1 MGYWHLQRML
11 RRLFF
16 AAVLLSVLQFSFA
29 QGGKKVSLQEA
40 LKEINHIFGTN
51 FVYDQD
57 LLKGKTT
64 AYDMQSI
71 KNRPLEE
78 VLKGV
83 LYPNGL
89 VFLYVKRNYY
99 TIVPKERMRDQ
110 WNPAMTG
117 ADSMALQMNPNSTPP
132 GSTATRPL
140 SGQVTDKDGN
150 PVKQV
155 TVAVKGAMTMAMT
168 DQDGRFQMRVPDGK
182 EVSLDFSSV
191 GYAPQEVSIKGSA
204 TINVIMVQSS
214 ANLQEVVVVGY
225 GAEKKED
232 LTGAISTVKT
242 EELNENHS
250 STAVSDMLAGR
261 LPGLYVQKSDG
272 TVGTG
277 SNLKIRGLSTFN
289 NSNPLI
295 VVDGIP
301 GRSID
306 DLNPTDIEAI
316 SVLKDASAIAVY
328 GARAANGVL
337 LITTRKGKS
346 GKPVISFSST
356 VIDQTPTFM
365 YKKVGSYDYASLQNE
380 AYTNEGSYNPSFGMG
395 FTPAQL
401 DLYKNGT
408 DPNHYPNTDWIKTMT
423 ESHIVQSSYNLSASG
438 GGENMK
444 YFLSAGYVT
453 NGGYVPVEYYKRWNL
468 RSSVEANITPN
479 LKVNLNL
486 GGVFSTTNGEGVYG
500 MNYVVGQAFSTPPIR
515 VNQFTNGFYAY
526 VPEQRG
532 NSYIQSRGLTG
543 FNTTYNNTLNS
554 TLNLQWDLPWI
565 KGLSVV
571 GTGAY
576 DKGYT
581 FGKDF
586 AKPYDQYAIDSFGNY
601 TQIPAYPTAPYLTE
615 NFSQSTSLTLEGS
628 LRYTRAFGAN
638 HISALLLYTQT
649 KLTSDLLSAS
659 RQNFVSGTLP
669 QLSLGD
675 PSQSSNSGSG
685 TLSTR
690 QGLVG
695 RFSYD
700 YDSRYLLEFNFR
712 DDGSDIF
719 PRGHRFGFFPAISG
733 GWIISREPFFKVKDL
748 DFLKLR
754 GSWGVLGNDQVAP
767 YQFLTTY
774 SLVGSQ
780 YGGGGYTFGGA
791 NPTFYQALQ
800 PGVLANPNFTW
811 ERAIMTDIGIEA
823 HFKGDLITLEA
834 DYFHKRTKDI
844 LAVLSL
850 QVPSVIGASLP
861 NFNDATVD
869 NSGFEIAL
877 GHRYHIGKVAYY
889 INGNLSFNHNKIVY
903 YPESLSTPAWQKITG
918 TSVGGFYN
926 SPYTYYP
933 SGPYLGYHSQGLYQT
948 KQEVTSGPTPLYPT
962 AAPGDIKYV
971 DQNKDGAITA
981 NDMVVIGNKFFP
993 AIQYG
998 VRFGASFKGLECNVL
1013 LQGTAK
1019 VRGYNRAAQ
1028 YNLIPGEAWMLGRW
1042 TPQHTNA
1049 AFPRLWNDYQN
1060 NAMTSEYWVV
1070 NNAFM
1075 RLKNLELAY
1084 SFSRKLLNRTLK
1096 GIRLSLSGNNLL
1108 TFSKFKWYDPESMNN
1123 SNNASDLGNPLMK
1136 SFTAGATLQF

>member
-1 MGYWHLQRML
+1 ML

-16 AAVLLSVLQFSFA
+16 AAVLLSSFFSSYA
-29 QGGKKVSLQEA
+29 QTGRRVPLQEA
-40 LKEINHIFGTN
+40 LKEINHVFGTN

-57 LLKGKTT
+57 LLKGKSTG
-64 AYDMQSI
+64 YDMQNI
-71 KNRPLEE
+71 RNRSLDE

-99 TIVPKERMRDQ
+99 TIVSKERIRDQ
-110 WNPAMTG
+110 WSPAATG
-117 ADSMALQMNPNSTPP
+117 ADSTALHPN
-132 GSTATRPL
+132 TAMPDGPETRL
-140 SGQVTDKDGN
+140 LNGQVTDKNGN
-150 PVKQV
+150 PVRQA
-155 TVAVKGAMTMAMT
+155 TVAVRGTMTMTMT
-168 DQDGRFQMRVPDGK
+168 DQDGRFQVRVPNTTGIT
-182 EVSLDFSSV
+182 LDFSSV
-191 GYAPQEVSIKGSA
+191 GYQSQEVAVKEGS
-204 TINVIMVQSS
+204 TVNVVMLQSAAS
-214 ANLQEVVVVGY
+214 LQEVVVVGY

-242 EELNENHS
+242 EEINENHA

-261 LPGLYVQKSDG
+261 LPGLFVQKTTG

-277 SNLKIRGLSTFN
+277 SDLKIRGLSTFN

-337 LITTRKGKS
+337 LVTTRKGKS

-365 YKKVGSYDYASLQNE
+365 YKKLGSFDYATLQNE
-380 AYTNEGSYNPSFGMG
+380 AYNNEGTYNPSFGMG
-395 FTPAQL
+395 FTDAQL
-401 DLYKNGT
+401 QRYKDGS
-408 DPNHYPNTDWIKTMT
+408 DPNHYPSTDWIKEMT
-423 ESHIVQSSYNLSASG
+423 ESHIIQSSYNLSASG

-453 NGGYVPVEYYKRWNL
+453 NGGYAPVEYYKRWNL
-468 RSSVEANITPN
+468 RSNAEANITPS

-500 MNYVVGQAFSTPPIR
+500 MDYVVGQAYNTPPIR
-515 VNQFTNGFYAY
+515 VNRFTNGFYAY

-532 NSYIQSRGLTG
+532 NSYIQSRGETG
-543 FNTTYNNTLNS
+543 FNTTWNNTLNS

-565 KGLSVV
+565 KGLSVI

-576 DKGYT
+576 DKGYS
-581 FGKDF
+581 FRKKF
-586 AKPYDQYAIDSFGNY
+586 AKPYDQYSIDSGGSF
-601 TQIPAYPTAPYLTE
+601 TKIPAYPTAPYLTE
-615 NFSQSTSLTLEGS
+615 YFSQSTSLTLEGS
-628 LRYTRAFGAN
+628 LRYNRSLGL
-638 HISALLLYTQT
+638 HHVSALLLYTQT
-649 KLTSDLLSAS
+649 KVTSDLFSAG
-659 RQNFVSGTLP
+659 RKNFVSGALP
-669 QLSLGD
+669 QLDLGD
-675 PSQSSNSGSG
+675 PSQTSTTGNG

-690 QGLVG
+690 QGVVG
-695 RFSYD
+695 RLSYD

-719 PRGHRFGFFPAISG
+719 PPGHRFGFFPAISG
-733 GWIISREPFFKVKDL
+733 GWVISREPFFKSKDL

-780 YGGGGYTFGGA
+780 YYGGGYTFGGA

-800 PGVLANPNFTW
+800 PGVLANPSFTW
-811 ERAIMTDIGIEA
+811 ERATMTDIGVEA

-834 DYFHKRTKDI
+834 DYFYKRTKDI
-844 LAVLSL
+844 LAPPAL
-850 QVPSVIGASLP
+850 QVPSVIGATLP
-861 NFNDATVD
+861 DFNNAIVD
-869 NSGFEIAL
+869 NTGFEIAI
-877 GHRYHIGKVAYY
+877 GHRYHIGKVSYY
-889 INGNLSFNHNKIVY
+889 VDGNVSFNHNKIVS
-903 YPESLSTPAWQKITG
+903 YPESPSTPAWQKIVG
-918 TSVGGFYN
+918 SSVGGFYS
-926 SPYTYYP
+926 SPYSFYP
-933 SGPYLGYHSQGLYQT
+933 SGPYLGYHSQDLYQT
-948 KQEVTSGPTPLYPT
+948 KQDIASGPTPLFPNV
-962 AAPGDIKYV
+962 APGDVRYADLDK
-971 DQNKDGAITA
+971 NGAITN
-981 NDMVVIGNKFFP
+981 NDKVVIGNKFFP

-998 VRFGASFKGLECNVL
+998 VRLGASFQGIECNVL
-1013 LQGTAK
+1013 LQGTANI
-1019 VRGYNRAAQ
+1019 RGYNQAAQ
-1028 YNLIPGEAWMLGRW
+1028 YSLIPGEEWMQGRW

-1049 AFPRLWNDYQN
+1049 AFPRLWIDNQN
-1060 NAMTSEYWVV
+1060 NAQTSDYWVV
-1070 NNAFM
+1070 NTAFL

-1084 SFSRKLLNRTLK
+1084 NFPRKLLNRAFK
-1096 GIRLSLSGNNLL
+1096 SIRLSISGNNLV
-1108 TFSKFKWYDPESMNN
+1108 TFSKFKWYDPESMNIN
-1123 SNNASDLGNPLMK
+1123 SPTGDLSNPLLK
-1136 SFTAGATLQF
+1136 SFTAGAILTF